1 MIQVQT
7 MRQLLTIVSMLAL
20 ATAAQAGVTRWV
32 DADGKVHYSDQP
44 PPTTAKSQKILDLKN
59 SPALPKAAPDSKGGE
74 KSLAEKDLESRKR
87 RVQAEETAAKQA
99 KDQEEAKSRK
109 ANCEQ
114 ARNQLQAL
122 QEGQRISKFNE
133 KGERV
138 FLEDSDRALAIEE
151 AKKVADSWCK

>member
-1 MIQVQT
+1 
-7 MRQLLTIVSMLAL
+7 MRQLLASVSILIL

-32 DADGKVHYSDQP
+32 DTEGKVHYSDQP
-44 PPTTAKSQKILDLKN
+44 PPPTAKSQKNLDLKN
-59 SPALPKAAPDSKGGE
+59 SPVLPMAPPYSKGGE

-87 RVQAEETAAKQA
+87 RVQAEENAAKQA

-114 ARNQLQAL
+114 ARSQLQAL
-122 QEGQRISKFNE
+122 QEGQRVSKFDE

-138 FLEDSDRALAIEE
+138 FIEDAERAKAIEG
-151 AKKVADSWCK
+151 AKKTVDSWCK

>member
-1 MIQVQT
+1 
-7 MRQLLTIVSMLAL
+7 MRQLLIIVSMLVL

-32 DADGKVHYSDQP
+32 DAEGKVHYSDQTP
-44 PPTTAKSQKILDLKN
+44 PPTAKSQKSLDLKN
-59 SPALPKAAPDSKGGE
+59 NPTLPQAAPDSKSGE

-114 ARNQLQAL
+114 ARNRLQAL
-122 QEGQRISKFNE
+122 QEGQRISKFDE

-138 FLEDSDRALAIEE
+138 FLEDNDRAKAIEE
-151 AKKVADSWCK
+151 AKKAADSWCK

>member
-1 MIQVQT
+1 

-32 DADGKVHYSDQP
+32 DAEGKVHYSDQP
-44 PPTTAKSQKILDLKN
+44 PPPTAKSQKNLDLNN
-59 SPALPKAAPDSKGGE
+59 SPALPIAVPDSKGGE
-74 KSLAEKDLESRKR
+74 KSWAEKDLESKKR

-109 ANCEQ
+109 ANCGQ

-122 QEGQRISKFNE
+122 QEGRRISKFDE

-138 FLEDSDRALAIEE
+138 FLDDNDRVLAIVET
-151 AKKVADSWCK
+151 KKSVDSWCK

>member
-1 MIQVQT
+1 MPI
-7 MRQLLTIVSMLAL
+7 MRQFLTIVSMLAL

-32 DADGKVHYSDQP
+32 GADGKVHYSDQP
-44 PPTTAKSQKILDLKN
+44 PPPTAKSQKTLDLKT
-59 SPALPKAAPDSKGGE
+59 SPALPIAAPDSKDGE
-74 KSLAEKDLESRKR
+74 KSLAEKDLEFRKR

-114 ARNQLQAL
+114 ARHQVQAL
-122 QEGQRISKFNE
+122 QGGQRISKFDE

-138 FLEDSDRALAIEE
+138 FLEDNDRAQALEA
-151 AKKVADSWCK
+151 AKKSADSWCK

>member
-1 MIQVQT
+1 MQT
-7 MRQLLTIVSMLAL
+7 IRQLLTIVSILAL

-44 PPTTAKSQKILDLKN
+44 APATAKSQKNLDLKN

-74 KSLAEKDLESRKR
+74 KSLAEKGLESRKR
-87 RVQAEETAAKQA
+87 RVEAEESAAKQA
-99 KDQEEAKSRK
+99 KDHEEAKRK
-109 ANCEQ
+109 KENCEQ

-122 QEGQRISKFNE
+122 QEGQRISKFDE

-138 FLEDSDRALAIEE
+138 FLEDNDRAKAIEE
-151 AKKVADSWCK
+151 TKRSADSWCK

>member
-1 MIQVQT
+1 

-20 ATAAQAGVTRWV
+20 ATVAQAGVTRWV
-32 DADGKVHYSDQP
+32 DAEGKVHYSDQP
-44 PPTTAKSQKILDLKN
+44 PPPTAKSQKTLDLKA
-59 SPALPKAAPDSKGGE
+59 SPALPIAAPDSKGGE

-87 RVQAEETAAKQA
+87 RVQAEETATKQA
-99 KDQEEAKSRK
+99 RDQEEAKSKK

-122 QEGQRISKFNE
+122 QEGQRIAKFNE

-138 FLEDSDRALAIEE
+138 FLEDSDRAQAIEA
-151 AKKVADSWCK
+151 AKKTVDSWCK

>member
-1 MIQVQT
+1 
-7 MRQLLTIVSMLAL
+7 MLML
-20 ATAAQAGVTRWV
+20 ATATQAGVTRWV

-44 PPTTAKSQKILDLKN
+44 PPSTAKSQKTLDLKN
-59 SPALPKAAPDSKGGE
+59 NPALPQAAPDGKGGE
-74 KSLAEKDLESRKR
+74 KSMAEKDLESRKR

-99 KDQEEAKSRK
+99 RDQEEAKSKK

-122 QEGQRISKFNE
+122 QEGQRVSKFDE

-138 FLEDSDRALAIEE
+138 YLEDSDRPKAIEE
-151 AKKVADSWCK
+151 AKKSADSWCK

>member
-74 KSLAEKDLESRKR
+74 KSLAEKYLESRKR

-109 ANCEQ
+109 ANCDQ

>member
-1 MIQVQT
+1 
-7 MRQLLTIVSMLAL
+7 MRQLLTIVSMLVL

-32 DADGKVHYSDQP
+32 DAEGKVHYSDQP
-44 PPTTAKSQKILDLKN
+44 PPPTAKSQKSLDLKS
-59 SPALPKAAPDSKGGE
+59 SPAMPKAAPDGISGE
-74 KSLAEKDLESRKR
+74 KSLAEKELESRKR
-87 RVQAEETAAKQA
+87 RVQAEEAAAKQA

-122 QEGQRISKFNE
+122 QEGQRMSKFDE

-138 FLEDSDRALAIEE
+138 FLEDKDRASAIEE
-151 AKKVADSWCK
+151 AKKSADSWCK

>member
-1 MIQVQT
+1 

-32 DADGKVHYSDQP
+32 DADGKVHYSDKP
-44 PPTTAKSQKILDLKN
+44 PPPTAKSQKNLDLKN
-59 SPALPKAAPDSKGGE
+59 SPALPIAAPDSKGGE

-87 RVQAEETAAKQA
+87 RVQTEEAAAKQTR
-99 KDQEEAKSRK
+99 DQEEAKSRK

-114 ARNQLQAL
+114 ARNLLQAL
-122 QEGQRISKFNE
+122 QEGQRISKFDE

-138 FLEDSDRALAIEE
+138 FLEDTDRAKAIEE
-151 AKKVADSWCK
+151 AKKSADSWCK

>member
-1 MIQVQT
+1 

-20 ATAAQAGVTRWV
+20 ATIAQAGVTRWV
-32 DADGKVHYSDQP
+32 DAEGKVHYSDQP
-44 PPTTAKSQKILDLKN
+44 PPPTAKSQKTLDLKA
-59 SPALPKAAPDSKGGE
+59 SPALPIAAPDSKGGE

-99 KDQEEAKSRK
+99 RDQEEAKSKK

-122 QEGQRISKFNE
+122 QEGQRIAKFNE

-138 FLEDSDRALAIEE
+138 FLEDSDRAQAIEA
-151 AKKVADSWCK
+151 AKKTVDSWCK

>member
-1 MIQVQT
+1 

-20 ATAAQAGVTRWV
+20 ATIAQAGVTRWV
-32 DADGKVHYSDQP
+32 DAEGKVHYSDQP
-44 PPTTAKSQKILDLKN
+44 PPPTAKSQKTLDLKA
-59 SPALPKAAPDSKGGE
+59 SPALPIAAPDSKGGE

-99 KDQEEAKSRK
+99 RDQEEAKSRK

-122 QEGQRISKFNE
+122 QEGQRIAKFDE

-138 FLEDSDRALAIEE
+138 FLEDSDRAQAIEA
-151 AKKVADSWCK
+151 AKKTVDSWCK

>member
-1 MIQVQT
+1 

-20 ATAAQAGVTRWV
+20 ATIAQAGVTRWV
-32 DADGKVHYSDQP
+32 DAEGKVHYSDQP
-44 PPTTAKSQKILDLKN
+44 PPPTAKSQKTLDLKAG
-59 SPALPKAAPDSKGGE
+59 PALPIAAPDSKGGE

-99 KDQEEAKSRK
+99 RDQEEAKSRK

-122 QEGQRISKFNE
+122 QEGQRIAKFDE

-138 FLEDSDRALAIEE
+138 FLEDSDRAQAIEA
-151 AKKVADSWCK
+151 AKKTVDSWCK

>member
-1 MIQVQT
+1 

-20 ATAAQAGVTRWV
+20 ATVAQAGVTRWV

-44 PPTTAKSQKILDLKN
+44 PPSTAKSQKILDLKN
-59 SPALPKAAPDSKGGE
+59 NPASPQAAPDSKVGE

-87 RVQAEETAAKQA
+87 KVQAEETAAKQA
-99 KDQEEAKSRK
+99 KDQEEAKNKK

-122 QEGQRISKFNE
+122 QEGQRMSKFDE

-138 FLEDSDRALAIEE
+138 FLEDNERAKAIAE
-151 AKKVADSWCK
+151 AKKSADSWCK

>member
-1 MIQVQT
+1 M
-7 MRQLLTIVSMLAL
+7 
-20 ATAAQAGVTRWV
+20 
-32 DADGKVHYSDQP
+32 
-44 PPTTAKSQKILDLKN
+44 
-59 SPALPKAAPDSKGGE
+59 PKAAPDSKGGE

-87 RVQAEETAAKQA
+87 RIQAEETAAKQA

-122 QEGQRISKFNE
+122 QEGQRVSKFNE

-151 AKKVADSWCK
+151 AKKSADSWCK